1 MCLCRPTESERSIS
15 KTSRKRKRTSN
26 SPKQRHVILRQP
38 NWLKEIA
45 EKWRQ
50 VSQESPVNKHCGPT
64 LASEARVLP
73 AQAGAA
79 QQASPT
85 VHKGRSVW
93 SRAQG
98 QEAGLSLWAH
108 GDAAT
113 PHRVRPR
120 MGELSQ
126 CVSLPRKRS
135 SATEHPPLVKWY

>member
-1 MCLCRPTESERSIS
+1 M
-15 KTSRKRKRTSN
+15 
-26 SPKQRHVILRQP
+26 
-38 NWLKEIA
+38 
-45 EKWRQ
+45 
-50 VSQESPVNKHCGPT
+50 
-64 LASEARVLP
+64 LP

-126 CVSLPRKRS
+126 CVSLPWKRS
-135 SATEHPPLVKWY
+135 SALPTPSEVSLIEVRAAVSQTVGISFGKYLSPKIFTIHNSYEVTLKIIFLVGGVITT